1 MDTTR
6 RSCFLKAR
14 HGSRTA
20 LLAEPFY
27 MFSHFLT
34 FIDPDPAARV
44 DAGARTSIVTLLRRI
59 PNLARA
65 HLFSPAVARDRY
77 IDDGSPPMLTIQ
89 LYFERLEAL
98 EAAAGTQGAL
108 QTLAGAMPPS
118 LLRAKAFHQVMW
130 TRPYPTPQTPTVQPE
145 SRRSCAFLVHY
156 PGEAQDLNA
165 WLSHYLHHHPQIMFH
180 FPGIREIE
188 IHTRVDWIDVLPWQR
203 VHYFQRNKIVFDS
216 PEALEQALHS
226 PTREQMK
233 ADRASF
239 PPFSGGNVHHPM
251 ECETI
256 VGPAFQTRP

>member
-1 MDTTR
+1 
-6 RSCFLKAR
+6 
-14 HGSRTA
+14 
-20 LLAEPFY
+20 
-27 MFSHFLT
+27 MFAHFLT
-34 FIDPDPAARV
+34 FIDPDP
-44 DAGARTSIVTLLRRI
+44 GARLDHGDRATLVALLQRI

-77 IDDGSPPMLTIQ
+77 FDDGSPPMLTIQ
-89 LYFERLEAL
+89 LYFERLETL
-98 EAAAGTQGAL
+98 EAAAGADGAL
-108 QTLAGAMPPS
+108 LALARAMPPS
-118 LLRAKAFHQVMW
+118 LWRAKGFHQVMW
-130 TRPYPTPQTPTVQPE
+130 TRPFPTLQSPTVQPE

-165 WLSHYLHHHPQIMFH
+165 WLSHYVHHHSQIMCH

-188 IHTRVDWIDVLPWQR
+188 IYTRVDSINALPWQR

-226 PTREQMK
+226 PMREQMK

-256 VGPAFQTRP
+256 VGPVFQTHA